1 VNLAAIRR
9 GIASVLDQIDGCRV
23 FATIPDSLAA
33 SGVTALVIA
42 PDDSYVTYS
51 EGAGMAN
58 RNDVRMRVLIVP
70 PQQAGSQRVMDEIDA
85 LLSCGPAEPRSI
97 RTLLGD
103 NISADGTACSVSAQ
117 SATVRTMT
125 INDVACVVGEL
136 SLRILA
142 RC

>member
-1 VNLAAIRR
+1 MNLGAIRR
-9 GIASVLDQIDGCRV
+9 GIANVLDQIDGCRV
-23 FATIPDSLAA
+23 FAAIPDTLTA

-51 EGAGMAN
+51 EAAGLVS
-58 RNDVRMRVLIVP
+58 RNDVRMRVLIIP
-70 PQQAGSQRVMDEIDA
+70 AQQAGSVRVMDEIDA
-85 LLSCGPAEPRSI
+85 LLSCGTGEPRSI

-117 SATVRTMT
+117 TATVRTMS
-125 INDVACVVGEL
+125 INDITCVVGEL
-136 SLRILA
+136 SLKILA

>member
-1 VNLAAIRR
+1 MNLAAIRQ
-9 GIASVLDQIDGCRV
+9 GIATVLDRIDGCRV
-23 FATIPDSLAA
+23 FAAIPDSLAA

-51 EGAGMAN
+51 EAAGLTN
-58 RNDVRMRVLIVP
+58 RNDVRMRILIVP
-70 PQQAGSQRVMDEIDA
+70 AQQAGSARVMDEIDA
-85 LLSCGPAEPRSI
+85 LLSCGPTEPRSI

-117 SATVRTMT
+117 TAMVRTMT
-125 INDVACVVGEL
+125 INDMECVVGEI

>member
-1 VNLAAIRR
+1 VNLSAIRR
-9 GIASVLDQIDGCRV
+9 GIANVLDQIDGCRV
-23 FATIPDSLAA
+23 FASIPDSLAA
-33 SGVTALVIA
+33 SGVTALIVA
-42 PDDSYVTYS
+42 PDDGYVTYS
-51 EGAGMAN
+51 EAAGLTS
-58 RNDVRMRVLIVP
+58 RNDVRMRILIIP
-70 PQQAGSQRVMDEIDA
+70 AQQAGSVRVLDEIDA

-117 SATVRTMT
+117 TATVRTMS
-125 INDVACVVGEL
+125 INDMTHVVGEL